1 LGQYSYKAVSQSG
14 EHSTGTIE
22 AADRR
27 SAVAGLAER
36 GQFVIELAEEAQAAS
51 VRAAKEV
58 TLEPAKP
65 LGLGKRLAALRVPI
79 RFGSRRITSKDILAM
94 TSQLSTAL
102 RAGLPLL
109 NGLEIIRDQQHKIA
123 MRELLSELAKLVSSG
138 QSLSEAMAGHEEI
151 FSPLYLSMIRVGET
165 GGILEQT
172 ATQLAE
178 ILDRDEKVKTSMRNA
193 SAYPIFVLS
202 LALISVIVIL
212 TWILPRILDTI
223 SGGIAMLP
231 WPTRLLMAISGFT
244 KAVVTTFYGWLFIAA
259 IITGLYYLRRWT
271 RSAGRVKWDAFKLR
285 LPVLG
290 SVLRTIAVGRFA
302 RTLGA
307 LTKGGV
313 TILEALG
320 VVRDT
325 LGNEL
330 LARQIDAV
338 AEKVKSGASLAGPL
352 DTSGYFPPLLVQI
365 VSIGEQTGR
374 LDELLLN
381 AADTFDS
388 EADAAITRFMAI
400 FPAVLILFVALV
412 IGFIIAATLL
422 PIIVMELGGAAL

>member
-1 LGQYSYKAVSQSG
+1 LGQYSYKAVSQAG

-51 VRAAKEV
+51 VRAAKGV

-79 RFGSRRITSKDILAM
+79 RFGSRRITSKNILAM

-109 NGLEIIRDQQHKIA
+109 NGLEIIRDQQHKIG

-138 QSLSEAMAGHEEI
+138 QSLSEAMAGHQEI

-172 ATQLAE
+172 TTQLAE

-202 LALISVIVIL
+202 LALISVVVIL
-212 TWILPRILDTI
+212 TWILPRILETI

-231 WPTRLLMAISGFT
+231 WPTRLLMAISHFT

-330 LARQIDAV
+330 LARQIDSV

-352 DTSGYFPPLLVQI
+352 YTSGYFPPLLVQI